1 MFGELAELV
10 GAESAGAVQA
20 MGTFG
25 GFLAEGEPRVL
36 TGAQVDEALK
46 RQNRR
51 PAATIGTT
59 SVRKPE
65 RQCKPMPPINGDTG
79 IGRSLEIG
87 RIVELTTTL
96 RAGNRFRRTGVGI

>member
-1 MFGELAELV
+1 MRDRGL
-10 GAESAGAVQA
+10 
-20 MGTFG
+20 
-25 GFLAEGEPRVL
+25 L